1 MLDIDSDSDSDSDS
15 DELLSIR
22 AAELYYEENKTQDEI
37 GLKLSLTRWK
47 VGRLIAQAKASGFIR
62 IEIVHPRARRPA
74 LERRLRAETQLH
86 DAIVVSNAGI
96 GSGINSCGSGSGS
109 NSDAEMQARTAHAA
123 AQYLTGL
130 RPSPA
135 SLGVSWGHTVHAVA
149 QQLRPGWAHGVS
161 VVQINGSV
169 SLTRSAGVAAQAAIA
184 IAQKGAGTA
193 TLLPSPAILERRETR
208 LAIESDRTVAQV
220 LAEAAGA
227 SAYLFS
233 AGPADQNSVHVASG
247 YLSGDEMAILVAR
260 GAVGDVVG
268 RFINAHGDIVDA
280 DLDDRTLG
288 IRLAQLRAA
297 TTGIAVIAGPAKHEI
312 ARAVVASGLCTVL
325 VTDEDTAL
333 ALLDPALLDPALLD
347 PALLDPALLD
357 PALLDPAL
365 LDPAPISA
373 LTPPAAA
380 LHRKFS

>member
-1 MLDIDSDSDSDSDS
+1 MIDVDS

-37 GLKLSLTRWK
+37 GLILSLTRWK

-74 LERRLRAETQLH
+74 LERRLREKIGLH
-86 DAIVVSNAGI
+86 DAIVVSTAGI
-96 GSGINSCGSGSGS
+96 
-109 NSDAEMQARTAHAA
+109 DAFDNAAAAAVELQSRTAHAA
-123 AQYLTGL
+123 AEYLTAL
-130 RPSPA
+130 RPAPRT
-135 SLGVSWGHTVHAVA
+135 LGVSWGHTLHAVA
-149 QQLRPGWAHGVS
+149 HHLGQGWAHGVA

-169 SLTRSAGVAAQAAIA
+169 SLTRSAGVAAQAAVA

-208 LAIESDRTVAQV
+208 LAIESDRTVAAV

-233 AGPADQNSVHVASG
+233 AGQADENSVHVASG
-247 YLSGDEMAILVAR
+247 YLSVDEMAALVAH

-268 RFINAHGDIVDA
+268 RYINARGDIVDA
-280 DLDDRTLG
+280 ELDDRTLG
-288 IRLAQLRAA
+288 IRLQQLRAA
-297 TTGIAVIAGPAKHEI
+297 AVTIAVISGAAKHEI
-312 ARAVVASGLCTVL
+312 ARAVVVSGLCTVL

-333 ALLDPALLDPALLD
+333 ALLDPA
-347 PALLDPALLD
+347 
-357 PALLDPAL
+357 
-365 LDPAPISA
+365 S
-373 LTPPAAA
+373 AAA
-380 LHRKFS
+380 PASAVEANPNFS

>member
-1 MLDIDSDSDSDSDS
+1 MLSIDSDGDS

-22 AAELYYEENKTQDEI
+22 AAELYYEEDKTQDEI
-37 GLKLSLTRWK
+37 GLILGLTRWK
-47 VGRLIAQAKASGFIR
+47 VGRLIAQARANGFIR
-62 IEIVHPRARRPA
+62 IEIVHPRARRPS
-74 LERRLRAETQLH
+74 LERRLREETQLH
-86 DAIVVSNAGI
+86 DAIVVSSAGVD
-96 GSGINSCGSGSGS
+96 GGISSFD
-109 NSDAEMQARTAHAA
+109 DAAALAAVEMQSRTAHAA
-123 AQYLTGL
+123 AQYLTAL
-130 RPSPA
+130 RPPPT

-149 QQLRPGWAHGVS
+149 RQLRQGWAQGVS

-169 SLTRSAGVAAQAAIA
+169 SLTRGAGVAAQAAIA

-193 TLLPSPAILERRETR
+193 TLLPSPAILERRETK
-208 LAIESDRTVAQV
+208 LALESDRTVAQV

-247 YLSGDEMAILVAR
+247 YLSGDEMAALVSR

-268 RFINAHGDIVDA
+268 RFINARGDIVDA

-297 TTGIAVIAGPAKHEI
+297 TTAIAVIAGPAKHEI

-333 ALLDPALLDPALLD
+333 ALLDPVPI
-347 PALLDPALLD
+347 
-357 PALLDPAL
+357 
-365 LDPAPISA
+365 DPAPNK
-373 LTPPAAA
+373 TPPPSAAA
-380 LHRKFS
+380 LNREFP

>member
-1 MLDIDSDSDSDSDS
+1 MLDIDS

-37 GLKLSLTRWK
+37 GLILSLTRWK
-47 VGRLIAQAKASGFIR
+47 VGRLIAQARASGFIR

-74 LERRLRAETQLH
+74 LERRLRETTRLQ
-86 DAIVVSNAGI
+86 DAIVVSSAGLD
-96 GSGINSCGSGSGS
+96 SGSDIFGAGEGA
-109 NSDAEMQARTAHAA
+109 DAAASAAAMQARTAHAA
-123 AQYLTGL
+123 ADYLTGL
-130 RPSPA
+130 RPPPA

-149 QQLRPGWAHGVS
+149 QQLRQGWTHGVS

-169 SLTRSAGVAAQAAIA
+169 SLTRSAGVAAQAAVA
-184 IAQKGAGTA
+184 IAAKGAGTA
-193 TLLPSPAILERRETR
+193 SLLPSPAILERRETR

-220 LAEAAGA
+220 LAEAAGV

-233 AGPADQNSVHVASG
+233 AGPADENSVHVASG
-247 YLSGDEMAILVAR
+247 YLRGDEMAALVAR

-268 RFINAHGDIVDA
+268 RFINARGEIVDA

-288 IRLAQLRAA
+288 IRLEQLRAA
-297 TTGIAVIAGPAKHEI
+297 TLAIAVISGPAKHEI

-333 ALLDPALLDPALLD
+333 ALLDPV
-347 PALLDPALLD
+347 
-357 PALLDPAL
+357 
-365 LDPAPISA
+365 
-373 LTPPAAA
+373 LTTEYE
-380 LHRKFS
+380 SS

>member
-1 MLDIDSDSDSDSDS
+1 MIDVDS

-37 GLKLSLTRWK
+37 GLILSLTRWK

-62 IEIVHPRARRPA
+62 IEIVHPRARRPV
-74 LERRLRAETQLH
+74 LERRLREKFGLQ
-86 DAIVVSNAGI
+86 DAIVVSTAGL
-96 GSGINSCGSGSGS
+96 
-109 NSDAEMQARTAHAA
+109 DAFDGEAAAAVEMQSRTAHAA
-123 AQYLTGL
+123 AEYLTLL
-130 RPSPA
+130 RPSPR

-149 QQLRPGWAHGVS
+149 QQLRQGWAHGVS

-169 SLTRSAGVAAQAAIA
+169 SLTRSAGVAAQAAVT

-220 LAEAAGA
+220 LAAAAGA

-233 AGPADQNSVHVASG
+233 AGPADESSVHVASG
-247 YLSGDEMAILVAR
+247 YLSLEEMAALVAA

-268 RFINAHGDIVDA
+268 RFIDASGGVVDD

-297 TTGIAVIAGPAKHEI
+297 AVAIAVISGPAKHEI
-312 ARAVVASGLCTVL
+312 ARTVVASGLCTVL
-325 VTDEDTAL
+325 ITDENTAL
-333 ALLDPALLDPALLD
+333 ELLDQ
-347 PALLDPALLD
+347 
-357 PALLDPAL
+357 
-365 LDPAPISA
+365 
-373 LTPPAAA
+373 T
-380 LHRKFS
+380 